1 MLRYLARRIAG
12 TLVLLVLVVI
22 VTFGL
27 IHLAPGD
34 TAQAL
39 AGQGGAD
46 ARYVADLRHEL
57 GLDKPLVEQIGVYLG
72 SVFRGDL
79 GFSAVQGRPVL
90 DVILQR
96 LPATLL
102 LFGSALLIATVG
114 GVILGVIAAAR
125 RRTRTDTAIS
135 VASLTVSSLPL
146 FWVGQILVGLLAIRL
161 GWLPTGG
168 LSSPGAALGGLAAA
182 LDAIKH
188 LILPAGVLS
197 LLMLGLI
204 VRITRS
210 AMIDVLAE
218 DYIRVARAR
227 GIPERRLLFRHAL
240 PNALRPVVTVV
251 TAELGLVL
259 TGTVLVESVFTW
271 PGLGSLLLDSVL
283 GRDNLTLVGLLLF
296 SAFLVATANLVADL
310 LYLAL
315 DPRVRP
321 R

>member
-72 SVFRGDL
+72 AVFRGDL

-114 GVILGVIAAAR
+114 GVILGVVAAAR

-168 LSSPGAALGGLAAA
+168 LSSPGAALGSLAAA

-310 LYLAL
+310 LYLAI
-315 DPRVRP
+315 DPRVRY

>member
-72 SVFRGDL
+72 AVFRGDL

-114 GVILGVIAAAR
+114 GVILGVTAAAR
-125 RRTRTDTAIS
+125 KRTRTDTAIS

-182 LDAIKH
+182 LDTITH

-315 DPRVRP
+315 DPRVRY

>member
-114 GVILGVIAAAR
+114 GVILGVVAAAR

-146 FWVGQILVGLLAIRL
+146 FWAGQILVGLLAIRL

-168 LSSPGAALGGLAAA
+168 LSSPGTALGGLAAA

-315 DPRVRP
+315 DPRVRY

>member
-1 MLRYLARRIAG
+1 MLRHLARRVAG
-12 TLVLLVLVVI
+12 TVVLLVLVVI
-22 VTFGL
+22 VTFTL
-27 IHLAPGD
+27 VHLAPGD

-39 AGQGGAD
+39 AGQGGGDPQHLAT
-46 ARYVADLRHEL
+46 LRHGL

-72 SVFRGDL
+72 AVLQGNL
-79 GFSAVQGRPVL
+79 GFSVIQAQPVL
-90 DVILQR
+90 HVILQR

-102 LFGSALLIATVG
+102 LFGSSLVLATVG
-114 GVILGVIAAAR
+114 GVVLGVVAAAR
-125 RRTRTDTAIS
+125 RRTRTDAAIS

-146 FWVGQILVGLLAIRL
+146 FWVGQVLVGLLAIRL

-168 LSSPGAALGGLAAA
+168 LRSAGAPLDGFAAV
-182 LDAIKH
+182 LDVIAH

-210 AMIDVLAE
+210 SMIEVLAE
-218 DYIRVARAR
+218 DYVRAARAR

-259 TGTVLVESVFTW
+259 TGTVLVENVFAW

-283 GRDNLTLVGLLLF
+283 NRDNLTLVGLLLF
-296 SAFLVATANLVADL
+296 SALLVATGNLVADVVH
-310 LYLAL
+310 LAI
-315 DPRVRP
+315 DPRVRC

>member
-1 MLRYLARRIAG
+1 MLRYLGRRAAG
-12 TLVLLVLVVI
+12 TVVLLVLVVI
-22 VTFGL
+22 VTFTL

-39 AGQGGAD
+39 AGQGGGD
-46 ARYVADLRHEL
+46 TQYVAKLRHGL
-57 GLDKPLVEQIGVYLG
+57 GLDKPLVGQIGVYLDM
-72 SVFRGDL
+72 VFRGDL
-79 GFSAVQGRPVL
+79 GFSAIQGQPVL

-102 LFGSALLIATVG
+102 LFGSSLVLATVG
-114 GVILGVIAAAR
+114 GVILGVAAAAR
-125 RRTRTDTAIS
+125 KRTRTDAAIS

-146 FWVGQILVGLLAIRL
+146 FWVGQVLVGLLGIRL
-161 GWLPTGG
+161 GLLPTGG
-168 LSSPGAALGGLAAA
+168 LSSAGASLTGLAAV
-182 LDAIKH
+182 LDVLDH

-210 AMIDVLAE
+210 SMIDVLGE
-218 DYIRVARAR
+218 DYVRGARAR

-240 PNALRPVVTVV
+240 PNALRPVITVV

-259 TGTVLVESVFTW
+259 TGTVLVESVFAW
-271 PGLGSLLLDSVL
+271 PGLGTLLLDSVL
-283 GRDNLTLVGLLLF
+283 NRDNLTLVGLLLF
-296 SAFLVATANLVADL
+296 SAFLVAAGNLVADIV
-310 LYLAL
+310 YLAI
-315 DPRVRP
+315 DPRVRY